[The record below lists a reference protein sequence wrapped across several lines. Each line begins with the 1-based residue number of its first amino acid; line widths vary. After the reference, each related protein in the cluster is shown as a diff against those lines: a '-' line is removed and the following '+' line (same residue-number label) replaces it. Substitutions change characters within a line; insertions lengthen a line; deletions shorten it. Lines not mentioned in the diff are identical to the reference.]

1 MIRTRSLALL
11 IALIVLASVP
21 PAAAQAPAIGN
32 VERVVVWGYGTPPG
46 AGARDLFE
54 RSPVVQD
61 EVVETPRDG
70 AVHLRFNDD
79 TRFRV
84 GSLSKA
90 TLDRFVF
97 DPGRGGGELTIELSK
112 GAFRFISG
120 KMDKRGYVLVT
131 PTATIGIRGT
141 DFIVEV
147 FESGETVLT
156 VLEGEVTL
164 RTRLLPLRE
173 IDVALGETGR
183 VPAGGG
189 DPSKGRRGG
198 LGNPVTDPGLRDDG
212 GRGGQDGGGSGGGM
226 GGSGAGRN

>member
-1 MIRTRSLALL
+1 MIRAALV
-11 IALIVLASVP
+11 AVVATFASVAETA
-21 PAAAQAPAIGN
+21 PAAAQAASIGS

-120 KMDKRGYVLVT
+120 RMDKRAYVLVT

-147 FESGETVLT
+147 LESGETVLT

-164 RTRLLPLRE
+164 RTRLPPLRE
-173 IDVALGETGR
+173 IDVAIGETGR
-183 VPAGGG
+183 LPADGS
-189 DPSKGRRGG
+189 DPSKGRRGA
-198 LGNPVTDPGLRDDG
+198 LGNPVGDPGLRDDG
-212 GRGGQDGGGSGGGM
+212 GRGGQEGGGGSGGGM
-226 GGSGAGRN
+226 GGSGGRN